1 MGVRGFAPSMVGGP
15 CRPRPASKIIT
26 PNREPWFFGTNSGSV
41 YEPLMWEVRFFV
53 GNGEGIETLAKP
65 IFVRA
70 QPFNGWHAP
79 CLAGAPCALFIQ
91 NHCAKSGNWG
101 FSERTL
107 EACTN
112 LSWEVR
118 FLRERGGDR
127 SIGGANLRKGQCPF
141 NGSGT
146 AAPRPPRTICC
157 FAGLQKGR
165 VRPAKGA
172 PVF

>member
-15 CRPRPASKIIT
+15 CRPRSSSKIIT

-101 FSERTL
+101 FSERTP

-112 LSWEVR
+112 LSYGR
-118 FLRERGGDR
+118 FVLCWERGGDR
-127 SIGGANLRKGQCPF
+127 RIGKAN
-141 NGSGT
+141 
-146 AAPRPPRTICC
+146 AP
-157 FAGLQKGR
+157 
-165 VRPAKGA
+165 A
-172 PVF
+172 PQISNVKFDSLWGKMLTHFILPESLIL